1 MPTTSLSPHFSLEQL
16 TLSVAAKKHKL
27 KNTPDAATVE
37 RLRLLCAHV
46 LEPLRELYGA
56 PLYVNSGYRSPE
68 VNAAVGGVRTSQHLL
83 GEAADI
89 TTGSLEEN
97 RRLLGIALEHAR
109 ELGFDQLIAEKS
121 NTYGY
126 PRWLHISYSDRKRRQ
141 QFIVTKG
148 S

>member
-1 MPTTSLSPHFSLEQL
+1 MPTISLSPHFSLEQL

-27 KNTPDAATVE
+27 QNKPDAATVE
-37 RLRLLCAHV
+37 RLRLLCGHV

-68 VNAAVGGVRTSQHLL
+68 VNAAVGGVPTSQHLR

-109 ELGFDQLIAEKS
+109 ELGFDQLIAERC
-121 NTYGY
+121 NPYGY

-141 QFIVTKG
+141 QFIVT
-148 S
+148 

>member
-1 MPTTSLSPHFSLEQL
+1 MPTISLSPHFTLQEL
-16 TLSVAAKKHKL
+16 TATKRKL
-27 KNTPDAATVE
+27 QNKPDANAVA
-37 RLRLLCAHV
+37 RLRLLCNHV

-56 PLYVNSGYRSPE
+56 PLYVNSGYRSRE
-68 VNAAVGGVRTSQHLL
+68 LNAAVGGTRSSQHVL

-89 TTGSLEEN
+89 TTGTLEGN
-97 RRLLGIALEHAR
+97 RRLLGLALEHAR
-109 ELGFDQLIAEKS
+109 ELGFDQLIAEKC

>member
-1 MPTTSLSPHFSLEQL
+1 MPTISLSPHFTLQEL
-16 TLSVAAKKHKL
+16 TATKRKL
-27 KNTPDAATVE
+27 QNKPDANAVE
-37 RLRLLCAHV
+37 RLRLLCQHV
-46 LEPLRELYGA
+46 LEPLRELYGEA
-56 PLYVNSGYRSPE
+56 IQVNSGYRSPA
-68 VNAAVGGVRTSQHLL
+68 VNAAVGGAPTSQHLR

-89 TTGSLEEN
+89 TTGKLEGN

-141 QFIVTKG
+141 QFIVT
-148 S
+148 